1 MSCLKYIIVVA
12 KFQAS
17 GYNFGMSDLF
27 GQFIDLVFPP
37 RCTICKN
44 KSRKMIC
51 DGCLSKVQFI
61 RSPMCRICGK
71 PKDRFFAGDLCGE
84 CVKGDVPFAMARS
97 VVLYGGVIKEAI
109 HKFKFEGKKALAS
122 SLGRFLVSY
131 LANGEIPAG
140 EIDLIIPLPLSGKRE
155 NQRGHN
161 QSKLLAEEI
170 SGFCSI
176 NLDSTSLKKIKDTTP
191 QFELSRKE
199 RLLNVK
205 GAFRCA
211 PLTGSNVLLIDDIY
225 TTGATVSEASKAL
238 KASGAKK
245 VYVLTLARTV
255 DPEVK

>member
-1 MSCLKYIIVVA
+1 MKYIIVVA

-17 GYNFGMSDLF
+17 DYNFGMLDLF
-27 GQFIDLVFPP
+27 DQFIDLIFPP
-37 RCTICKN
+37 RCTICKS
-44 KSRKMIC
+44 KSRQMIC
-51 DGCLSKVQFI
+51 DGCLSKVKFI
-61 RSPMCRICGK
+61 TSPICRICGK
-71 PKDRFFAGDLCGE
+71 PKDRFFAGDLCEDCAG
-84 CVKGDVPFAMARS
+84 GDAPFAMARS

-131 LANGEIPAG
+131 LSDGDIPLG
-140 EIDLIIPLPLSGKRE
+140 EIDLIIPLPLSRKRE

-170 SGFCSI
+170 SGRCSI

-205 GAFRCA
+205 GIFRSA
-211 PLTGSNVLLIDDIY
+211 PLAGSNVLLIDDIY
-225 TTGATVSEASKAL
+225 TTGATVSEASRSL
-238 KASGAKK
+238 KASGAKN

-255 DPEVK
+255 ED